1 MDIKIPEKDKSNF
14 IEVVFDSSKSF
25 KRHIVNFARV
35 NGYALSSKNSFNYNT
50 DDEKCN
56 MIAYQLNNNIEIGYF
71 FLNLRKSIRIIEPA
85 SLNKNRI
92 FISFIYSAEKK
103 HITSI
108 ENAPKKGVSNRVFLY
123 EPHIKIINSIERGS
137 DFYLLKISFKK
148 KMLQK
153 LFGMPVYVMTKILQN
168 KNPKILYV
176 QLDTKILNVL
186 ESMELSRIPQKTK
199 IPYLLGKSYE
209 LMALVLEDL
218 TKKSTNRKSRF
229 TDNELEKLLSV
240 RSFILRDWKNP
251 PTTQKVSAHLGMSA
265 TKAKVMFK
273 RFFGKPIY
281 RYFKEKRLEEGM
293 NMINKGEH
301 TVTEIGHALG
311 FKNPSHFADCFRK
324 KYNILPKNLL
334 KTIN

>member
-1 MDIKIPEKDKSNF
+1 MDIKIPEKGKSNF
-14 IEVVFDSSKSF
+14 SEVVFDSSKSF
-25 KRHIVNFARV
+25 RSHIIYFARV
-35 NGYALSSKNSFNYNT
+35 NEYALSSKNSLNYNT
-50 DDEKCN
+50 DDETCN

-71 FLNLRKSIRIIEPA
+71 SLNLKKSIRIIESA
-85 SLNKNRI
+85 SLKKNRI
-92 FISFIYSAEKK
+92 VISFIYSTDKN
-103 HITSI
+103 HIASI
-108 ENAPKKGVSNRVFLY
+108 DNAPKKGVSNCVFLY
-123 EPHIKIINSIERGS
+123 EPHIILINSIERGS

-148 KMLQK
+148 KMLHK
-153 LFGMPVYVMTKILQN
+153 LFGMPVFVMTQILQN

-176 QLDTKILNVL
+176 QLNTKLLNVL
-186 ESMELSRIPQKTK
+186 ESMELNHIPKKTK

-218 TKKSTNRKSRF
+218 EKKSSSTSRF
-229 TDNELEKLLSV
+229 TDHEIEKLLSV
-240 RSFILRDWKNP
+240 RSYILRDWKNP
-251 PTTQKVSAHLGMSA
+251 PTTQKVGAYLGMSA

-273 RFFGKPIY
+273 QFFGKPIY

-301 TVTEIGHALG
+301 TVTEIGHELG